1 MSYNKMFYFGF
12 ECCRQPVMTPEN
24 LNSNVF
30 DLIEYQ
36 NNLNSQQEMIN
47 KRLEGLEKIQV
58 TFYKLITFVVINSFI
73 FTLGMIGV
81 FIYPI

>member
-36 NNLNSQQEMIN
+36 NNLNRQQEMIN
-47 KRLEGLEKIQV
+47 KRLEGLENIQV
-58 TFYKLITFVVINSFI
+58 FFI
-73 FTLGMIGV
+73 I
-81 FIYPI
+81 